1 VYARIGL
8 NTVDESK
15 SDESSFE
22 LGKISRNLVIPS
34 DESDTYESSAH
45 DTYECSS
52 SAQTSRFLATSSDES
67 QTAEPSAELARTSR
81 FLVTSSKVSS
91 APVIMIGRSD
101 IGISVLIWSVGMQT
115 IVPMQVDPEG
125 LLLTD
130 LPFVNA
136 NDGAE
141 LYEKAEK
148 VFESPAEHDNTRP
161 CMLHLRTQSGAAVLL
176 EMTLNVFITTS
187 ESLIVMAGREVD
199 SGLAGF
205 LRNDEEGSVTA
216 RSELVQSSI
225 SSVTMSS
232 VYMIPERTREHHH
245 EMVVAARLRTHLDEL
260 EEGEPLVSQSSIV
273 SSLTM
278 PSVLMDAHP
287 TPAAQAT
294 ALARRLERSEWD
306 CRSSQASVVRAR
318 AEAREMLV
326 PPDRARGTGAQV

>member
-1 VYARIGL
+1 
-8 NTVDESK
+8 
-15 SDESSFE
+15 
-22 LGKISRNLVIPS
+22 
-34 DESDTYESSAH
+34 
-45 DTYECSS
+45 
-52 SAQTSRFLATSSDES
+52 
-67 QTAEPSAELARTSR
+67 
-81 FLVTSSKVSS
+81 
-91 APVIMIGRSD
+91 MIGRSD
-101 IGISVLIWSVGMQT
+101 IGIYVLIWSVGMQT
-115 IVPMQVDPEG
+115 IVPMQVNPEG

-148 VFESPAEHDNTRP
+148 IFESPAEHDNTRP

-245 EMVVAARLRTHLDEL
+245 EMVVAAPLRTRLDEL

-273 SSLTM
+273 SSSLTM
-278 PSVLMDAHP
+278 PSVLMDANP

-318 AEAREMLV
+318 AEARKMIV
-326 PPDRARGTGAQV
+326 PPDRAGGTGAQV

>member
-1 VYARIGL
+1 
-8 NTVDESK
+8 
-15 SDESSFE
+15 
-22 LGKISRNLVIPS
+22 
-34 DESDTYESSAH
+34 
-45 DTYECSS
+45 
-52 SAQTSRFLATSSDES
+52 
-67 QTAEPSAELARTSR
+67 
-81 FLVTSSKVSS
+81 
-91 APVIMIGRSD
+91 
-101 IGISVLIWSVGMQT
+101 MQT